1 MRTAPTHSIEGSEEW
16 PPGKVQIRDAALAL
30 FAEHGPDA
38 VSMRD
43 IASAADVSLGLLV
56 HHFGTKERLRHA
68 VDDLVAGVFDGMI
81 GSLVEDPEA
90 LLAAEGGMAGGFAE
104 LMLAHLPVN
113 SPMPAYLRRLV
124 VSGDAAGHALFR
136 RWFDFTVEAI
146 GRLEAE
152 GLVRPSAD
160 PAARAAFLLANDLAV
175 LMLRWHVAA
184 VLDVDPLSPEGV
196 RRWSATVMDVYEQGL
211 MVQRPGID
219 DIDDEGATNA

>member
-1 MRTAPTHSIEGSEEW
+1 MRTAAVHSAEEPEEW
-16 PPGKVQIRDAALAL
+16 PPGKIQIRDAALAL

-43 IASAADVSLGLLV
+43 IAAAADVSLGLLV

-68 VDDLVAGVFDGMI
+68 VDELVAGVFDGMI
-81 GSLVEDPEA
+81 GSLVEDPDTH
-90 LLAAEGGMAGGFAE
+90 AAEGGMAGGIAE
-104 LMLAHLPVN
+104 VMLAHLPAN

-136 RWFDFTVEAI
+136 HWFDFTVEVI

-152 GLVRPSAD
+152 GLVRPSVD

-184 VLDVDPLSPEGV
+184 VLDVDPLSHEGA
-196 RRWSATVMDVYEQGL
+196 RRWSVTVTDVYQQGL

-219 DIDDEGATNA
+219 DEGATSA